1 MRGLRAAVVCALVV
15 ACTGRPRQR
24 DAGVA
29 PARDGGFATDA
40 NVAVDASL
48 AARPG
53 GVWRAPAIVGD
64 AVSNALSSES
74 LHAVYGAVATPTE
87 DLTRAQ
93 MRWVRWSEQGVA
105 SLATHAVTGVYPGAP
120 MALLRRGSDFT
131 VVWFPALRALDGGV
145 EARAIDAGATGF
157 TGDERPATAS
167 EAAAA
172 MWASTPAAPRRRSGI
187 EDFAPPSS
195 LGDERVTVAV
205 PHGHTTPAVML
216 GEVEVT
222 RGADLTG
229 FDPAVGVGVSEGGRR
244 WVAVTRGHCQQTRL
258 EVFRV
263 DGSAVTLRGRFLFG
277 TEVGVRWVRIDA
289 RRHDAV
295 VSWYQSLIPVR
306 IDCIR
311 GPGGATVADHG
322 PRVAL
327 VTSEG
332 AAPPPVPDLPDG
344 GTNDAAVDRDV
355 AGDVSAAEPASTL
368 RSP

>member
-1 MRGLRAAVVCALVV
+1 MRGLRATAVCAFFV

-24 DAGVA
+24 DAGLA
-29 PARDGGFATDA
+29 PARDGGPTRDA
-40 NVAVDASL
+40 SVAVDAPL

-53 GVWRAPAIVGD
+53 GVWLAPTLVGD

-74 LHAVYGAVATPTE
+74 LHAVYGAFATPTE
-87 DLTRAQ
+87 DLTRAE
-93 MRWVRWSEQGVA
+93 MRWGRWSEQGLA
-105 SLATHAVTGVYPGAP
+105 SLSTHAVTGVYPGAP
-120 MALLRRGSDFT
+120 MALLRRGSGFT

-145 EARAIDAGATGF
+145 EARALDAEATGF
-157 TGDERPATAS
+157 TGDERPATAA
-167 EAAAA
+167 ETAAA
-172 MWASTPAAPRRRSGI
+172 MWASAPAAPRRRAGI
-187 EDFAPPSS
+187 QEFAPVSS
-195 LGDERVTVAV
+195 LGDERVRVEV

-216 GEVEVT
+216 GDIEVT

-229 FDPAVGVGVSEGGRR
+229 FEPAVGVGVSEGGRR
-244 WVAVTRGHCQQTRL
+244 WVAVSRGHCQQTRL

-263 DGSAVTLRGRFLFG
+263 DGDAVTLRGRFLFG

-311 GPGGATVADHG
+311 GPGGATLADHG

-332 AAPPPVPDLPDG
+332 AAPPPVPELPDG
-344 GTNDAAVDRDV
+344 GAHDAAVERD
-355 AGDVSAAEPASTL
+355 ASSDVSAAEPASTP